1 MSNTSGRPRTPQ
13 SAPEYSRA
21 SQSAPE
27 RPPQSAPEHPRTRQ
41 RTQSAP
47 ERPTAPQSAPQRSKT
62 SQRATALPR
71 QPQAARTVPNS
82 SWSLRAPKLHFAIKR
97 SSSKK
102 TPFGPAPASGRR
114 NLQKAPGRPALKTI
128 FFDEAFLLKI
138 LGKASDH
145 PWLPQHKNA
154 YLHTMNL
161 NIFCMPQSGASNL
174 ARALLIRMTWE
185 GGWEWAWLLYGFR
198 PVNLTPISVSY

>member
-1 MSNTSGRPRTPQ
+1 MSNTSGRPRAPQ
-13 SAPEYSRA
+13 SAPEYSTA

-71 QPQAARTVPNS
+71 QPQATRTVPHS
-82 SWSLRAPKLHFAIKR
+82 SWSLRAPKLHFEIKR

-102 TPFGPAPASGRR
+102 RLLGQLPPAAVATSEGLLIAQRS
-114 NLQKAPGRPALKTI
+114 KAI
-128 FFDEAFLLKI
+128 FFDEAFLFKI
-138 LGKASDH
+138 LEQASDH
-145 PWLPQHKNA
+145 PWLP
-154 YLHTMNL
+154 YLQKTYT
-161 NIFCMPQSGASNL
+161 C
-174 ARALLIRMTWE
+174 T
-185 GGWEWAWLLYGFR
+185 
-198 PVNLTPISVSY
+198 